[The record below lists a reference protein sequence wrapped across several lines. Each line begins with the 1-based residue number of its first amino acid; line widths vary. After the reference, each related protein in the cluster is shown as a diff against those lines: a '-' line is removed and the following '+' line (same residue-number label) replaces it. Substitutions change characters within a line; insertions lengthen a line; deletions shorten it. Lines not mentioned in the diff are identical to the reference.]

1 MIVLTHNDLDALG
14 SVLVLEK
21 VFKPSKYFYT
31 NYGDMEEILEMM
43 LKEESQDLFISDVSF
58 TSNPEILHK
67 LIDHFK
73 NVTLCDHHMAAE
85 DFFKQFDLNLIY
97 DTKVCATK
105 LLQQKYHDQVKD
117 LDPILDIIDVYDIW
131 RTDDPRFMAS
141 QDLNDYFWV
150 KTNAQKIENRNNILT
165 LAKEI
170 IETHQLNDYEEITET
185 CRLRQQDFEE
195 MIYKKGLSS
204 TYELNGL
211 NITILKTWAGF
222 NRLMISEMQRGQDIV
237 VALNDL
243 DKVVK
248 IRINAK
254 SRSKG
259 LTHEVLQKMRLYL
272 TGNPD
277 IGHDLAF
284 TYKYDGLMPVWIE
297 NFLNY
302 VKNMEK

>member
-21 VFKPSKYFYT
+21 VFHPSKYFYT
-31 NYGDMEEILEMM
+31 NYGDMEEILELM
-43 LKEESQDLFISDVSF
+43 LKEEPQELFISDVSF

-67 LIDHFK
+67 LIEHFK
-73 NVTLCDHHMAAE
+73 KVTLCDHHMASA
-85 DFFKQFDLNLIY
+85 DFFKQFNLDLIY
-97 DTKVCATK
+97 STDVCATK
-105 LLQQKYHDQVKD
+105 LLQRKFHDQVKD
-117 LDPILDIIDVYDIW
+117 LDPLLDTIDVYDIW
-131 RTDDPRFMAS
+131 RTEDPRFMAS

-150 KTNAQKIENRNNILT
+150 RTNAQKIENRDNILV
-165 LAKEI
+165 LAREI
-170 IETHQLNDYEEITET
+170 LDTHELKDYEEITQV

-204 TYELNGL
+204 LYELNGL

-248 IRINAK
+248 VRINAK

-259 LTHEVLQKMRLYL
+259 LTHGVLQNMRNYL

-284 TYKYDGLMPVWIE
+284 TFKYETLMQTWIE
-297 NFLNY
+297 TFLNY